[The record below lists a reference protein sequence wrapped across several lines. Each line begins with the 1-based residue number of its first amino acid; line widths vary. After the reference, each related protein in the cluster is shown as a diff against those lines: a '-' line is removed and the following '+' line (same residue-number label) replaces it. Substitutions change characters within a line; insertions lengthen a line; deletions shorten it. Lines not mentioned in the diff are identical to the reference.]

1 MDVNNMHVL
10 ILGLGISGVST
21 AKALKK
27 LGAKISITDLK
38 KEEELKDYINQLD
51 GMDVNLILGTN
62 SVPLDGVDLIVK
74 SPGIPL
80 KIDIIK
86 EAKERSIDVITD
98 LELAYRLF
106 PNRNY
111 IAITGTNGKT
121 TTTTLTGQL
130 FKEAGFTTHVSGNIG
145 VGILWDLINSQDEDV
160 FVIETS
166 SFQLENTYEFKPKIS
181 VILNITPDHIDWHG
195 SYEKYIEAKKKIFI
209 NQTKDEYTVLNYDDM
224 QLRSLKDEVKSNLV
238 WFSVDNVLE
247 KGVYIEDNTIVIK
260 DGVETHKVMTIDE
273 IQILGKHNLENVLA
287 SVSVGWIMG
296 LDIDVMRKAI
306 REFKGVKHRIE
317 YVASINGVK
326 YYNDSKGTNPDA
338 SIKAIKAVNPPI
350 ILIAGGKDK
359 GVPFDE
365 FIQSFNER
373 VKDLVLLGEA
383 KDKIRETALRYG
395 FKNIHL
401 VNTIREAVYKSFQL
415 AKEGDNVLLSPA
427 CTSWDM
433 YASYEERGKDFKKA
447 VFDLKEEENG

>member
-1 MDVNNMHVL
+1 MHVL

-51 GMDVNLILGTN
+51 GMVVNLILGTN

-166 SFQLENTYEFKPKIS
+166 SFQLENTYEFK
-181 VILNITPDHIDWHG
+181 
-195 SYEKYIEAKKKIFI
+195 
-209 NQTKDEYTVLNYDDM
+209 
-224 QLRSLKDEVKSNLV
+224 LR
-238 WFSVDNVLE
+238 
-247 KGVYIEDNTIVIK
+247 
-260 DGVETHKVMTIDE
+260 
-273 IQILGKHNLENVLA
+273 
-287 SVSVGWIMG
+287 
-296 LDIDVMRKAI
+296 
-306 REFKGVKHRIE
+306 
-317 YVASINGVK
+317 
-326 YYNDSKGTNPDA
+326 
-338 SIKAIKAVNPPI
+338 
-350 ILIAGGKDK
+350 
-359 GVPFDE
+359 
-365 FIQSFNER
+365 
-373 VKDLVLLGEA
+373 
-383 KDKIRETALRYG
+383 
-395 FKNIHL
+395 
-401 VNTIREAVYKSFQL
+401 
-415 AKEGDNVLLSPA
+415 
-427 CTSWDM
+427 
-433 YASYEERGKDFKKA
+433 
-447 VFDLKEEENG
+447 